1 MHTKLKLHKI
11 DLFSQLNFEVWC
23 GCVVDE
29 KLSKVASWKGY
40 KPDTY
45 YHDSKKFSKMIK
57 IVGHGSSPIFKCQFS
72 SLKPSSSMQFVLHL
86 CSCCP
91 PFCKAFSTET
101 ATLEIISE
109 FIIKPESL
117 FQSICGAANLML

>member
-1 MHTKLKLHKI
+1 M
-11 DLFSQLNFEVWC
+11 V
-23 GCVVDE
+23 CVVDE
-29 KLSKVASWKGY
+29 KLSKVASFCAWKGY

-72 SLKPSSSMQFVLHL
+72 SLKPSSSHAICSSFVCL
-86 CSCCP
+86 CCP

-109 FIIKPESL
+109 FIIKPECL